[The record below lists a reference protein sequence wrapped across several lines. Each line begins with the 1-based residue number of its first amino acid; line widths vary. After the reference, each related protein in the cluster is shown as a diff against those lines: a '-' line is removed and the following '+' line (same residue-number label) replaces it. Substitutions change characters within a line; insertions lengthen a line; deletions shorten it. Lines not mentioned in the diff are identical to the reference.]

1 VSAWEEPESRR
12 EAAWMQDPQP
22 SSVNPSSSV
31 SKSATG
37 PILKWP
43 EVLSPAG
50 SQDAL
55 EAALAAGASA
65 VYFGLDE
72 GFNARAR
79 ASNFPVAQLPETVAK
94 IHAAGAK
101 AYLALNTLIFETEL
115 SAIYSIL
122 EAAANAGVD
131 ALIIQDPAV
140 ALLARQNFPSLELH
154 ASTQLTISSPQG
166 SKFAEDL
173 GFCQVVL
180 PRELSLEEIEHF
192 VQNSPLRTEV
202 FIAGALCMAW
212 SGQCLSSEAWGGRSA
227 NRGQCA
233 QACRLPYDLEV
244 DGEIRRLGGI
254 EYLLSPQDLAGYR
267 AVQRLVELGVHTLKI
282 EGRQKDA
289 EYVYQATK
297 SVKGWIDSAIGK
309 ALPVEQLQQDLR
321 DLSLSYSRGLSQ
333 GFFEGANHQTFV
345 PGDTPRHRGA
355 HLGTISDLKGRRLRV
370 RQASENEAAE
380 VSQVTSDPLQTLAI
394 PVIEL
399 QPGMGVVIRHPGMTQ
414 DQEVGGAI
422 FEVTGTPGD
431 YWLDLGARGPRMS
444 PGLMGAQVYLTSD
457 PQLEKRNRQS
467 IRQFRERPHLR
478 GQVELSVDGQLEQPL
493 RISGR
498 LNGVAFALASDGVL
512 TAARSQGLNR
522 DLLLDKL
529 VFSSDSGFGL
539 LSLDCTLGE
548 MLFIP
553 VSELKSLRRRLIEEL
568 ERLLPEAPLKV
579 APSQIRQASPEERQ
593 SAIASLQG
601 SHQSIAP
608 GSRSGVLL
616 PLCRTMEQLEAVID
630 CGFEEVTLDWM
641 EMIGLTKA
649 VQRAREAGLKVGIA
663 TVRVQKPLE
672 HGYDR
677 RIAALK
683 PDSVLLRHWGGLVEF
698 SQMPASQRPTL
709 HGDFSLNVTN
719 SVTANY
725 LFGLG
730 LQTLTASHDLDR
742 AQLGELCKFADP
754 TKLTVALHHHLSTFH
769 TEHCVYSHL
778 LSDGT
783 DYRSCG
789 RPCESHKVGLRDRK
803 GITHPVVVDVGCRN
817 TVFNGQAQSAAR
829 MLEPLREMGISQFR
843 LEFVWEDRQTTTTIL
858 QTYQSL
864 LAGKLELEDALTRLG
879 VLEQF
884 GVTLGT
890 MKVLQG

>member
-1 VSAWEEPESRR
+1 MGHEGALMNVPK
-12 EAAWMQDPQP
+12 P
-22 SSVNPSSSV
+22 SKIAEHS
-31 SKSATG
+31 
-37 PILKWP
+37 P
-43 EVLSPAG
+43 EVLAPAG
-50 SQDAL
+50 SQEAL

-79 ASNFPVAQLPETVAK
+79 ASNFPVAQLGETVAK
-94 IHAAGAK
+94 IHAGGAK
-101 AYLALNTLIFETEL
+101 AYLALNTLIFESEL
-115 SAIYSIL
+115 AAIYSIL
-122 EAAANAGVD
+122 EAASNAGVD

-166 SKFAEDL
+166 SKFAQDL

-192 VQNSPLRTEV
+192 VKNSPLRTEV

-233 QACRLPYDLEV
+233 QACRLPYELEV
-244 DGEIRRLGGI
+244 DGEIKRLGGI

-297 SVKGWIDSAIGK
+297 SVKGWIQEALGHH
-309 ALPVEQLQQDLR
+309 LPVEQLQQDLR

-345 PGDTPRHRGA
+345 PGDTPRHRGV
-355 HLGTISDLKGRRLRV
+355 HLGKISELKGRRIRV
-370 RQASENEAAE
+370 RAQSAPSAPSSAADGLHLGD
-380 VSQVTSDPLQTLAI
+380 SLQSLQLPA
-394 PVIEL
+394 VEL
-399 QPGMGVVIRHPGMTQ
+399 QQGMGVVIRHPGMTQ
-414 DQEVGGAI
+414 EQEVGGAI
-422 FEVTGTPGD
+422 FEIGGSLGD
-431 YWLDLGARGPRMS
+431 YWLDLGARGPRML
-444 PGLMGAQVYLTSD
+444 PGLVGADVYLTSD
-457 PQLEKRNRQS
+457 PQLEKRNRQAV
-467 IRQFRERPHLR
+467 RQFQDRPAVR
-478 GQVELSVDGQLEQPL
+478 GQVALQVEGRLEQPL
-493 RISGR
+493 RISGS
-498 LNGVAFALASDGVL
+498 LNGHSFSLESEAQLG
-512 TAARSQGLNR
+512 AARSQGLNR
-522 DLLLDKL
+522 ELLMDKL
-529 VFSSDSGFGL
+529 VFSPESGFAL
-539 LSLDCTLGE
+539 QSLDCKLGE

-553 VSELKSLRRRLIEEL
+553 VSELKSLRRRLLEEL
-568 ERLLPEAPLKV
+568 ERLLPAAPLQV
-579 APSQIRQASPEERQ
+579 SAPETTHATSEQRQA
-593 SAIASLQG
+593 AISLLQG
-601 SHQSIAP
+601 SHAVSPSSVSAAT
-608 GSRSGVLL
+608 LL

-630 CGFEEVTLDWM
+630 CGFQEVTLDWM
-641 EMIGLTKA
+641 ELVGLTKA

-683 PDSVLLRHWGGLVEF
+683 PDSVLLRHWGGLIEF
-698 SQMPASQRPTL
+698 SQMDPSERPIL
-709 HGDFSLNVTN
+709 NGDFSLNVTN

-725 LFGLG
+725 LLGLG
-730 LQTLTASHDLDR
+730 LHTLTASHDLDR

-754 TKLTVALHHHLSTFH
+754 SKLTVVLHHHLSTFH

-778 LSDGT
+778 LSNGT
-783 DYRSCG
+783 DYRNCG

-829 MLEPLREMGISQFR
+829 MLQPLKEMGISKFR

-858 QTYQSL
+858 NTYQAL
-864 LAGKLELEDALTRLG
+864 LEGQLPLEDALERLG

-890 MKVLQG
+890 MKVLQS